1 MRQSTTVLSAFWTAT
16 LLLSPIAA
24 AAADT
29 RYEAREDAV
38 ILAFLKNR
46 LAEAKGHPICFSP
59 KLAAV
64 HPDSVSHIQKLRP
77 EPSTPAT
84 RAYARDVVAWKN
96 VPRRI
101 LDQTRELS
109 IGSTDWK
116 ALHARPAT
124 YGECSGTQF
133 GFHRVAIARSTAMI
147 YGYQGRRCISSTIG
161 ANIRRINGRWTLIH
175 LKGYYSVVGPPGC
188 GELPISP
195 EQAAMTG
202 YVMISEK
209 P

>member
-1 MRQSTTVLSAFWTAT
+1 MRQSTTVLSAFWTAA

-46 LAEAKGHPICFSP
+46 LAEAKGNRICFSP
-59 KLAAV
+59 KLAV
-64 HPDSVSHIQKLRP
+64 VYPDSIAHIQKLRP

-84 RAYARDVVAWKN
+84 RAYARDVVVWKN

-101 LDQTRELS
+101 LDQERELS
-109 IGSTDWK
+109 IYSADWK
-116 ALHARPAT
+116 ALHARPAS
-124 YGECSGTQF
+124 YGECSGMLF

-161 ANIRRINGRWTLIH
+161 ANMRSINGQWRLVH

-188 GELPISP
+188 GELPVLP

-202 YVMISEK
+202 YVMISEN